1 MPVIV
6 SMAQSNLKKD
16 IASALTIGVEIIV
29 ILIVPILV
37 GRFLDQLLNTNFIII
52 IFILLAVTTVFYR
65 LVKMS
70 GIKKWILKLLS
81 LRAY

>member
-6 SMAQSNLKKD
+6 SMAQSNLKRD

-37 GRFLDQLLNTNFIII
+37 GRFLDQQFNTNFIII
-52 IFILLAVTTVFYR
+52 IFILLAVGAVFYR
-65 LVKMS
+65 LIRMS
-70 GIKKWILKLLS
+70 GIK
-81 LRAY
+81 R

>member
-1 MPVIV
+1 
-6 SMAQSNLKKD
+6 MAQSNLKKD

-52 IFILLAVTTVFYR
+52 IFILLAVGAVFYR
-65 LVKMS
+65 LIKMS
-70 GIKKWILKLLS
+70 GIKNE
-81 LRAY
+81 Y

>member
-1 MPVIV
+1 MLVIV
-6 SMAQSNLKKD
+6 YMAQSNLKKD

-52 IFILLAVTTVFYR
+52 IFILLAVGAVFYR
-65 LVKMS
+65 LIKMS
-70 GIKKWILKLLS
+70 GIKK
-81 LRAY
+81 

>member
-1 MPVIV
+1 MLVIV
-6 SMAQSNLKKD
+6 YMAQSNLKKD

-52 IFILLAVTTVFYR
+52 IFILLAVGAVFYR
-65 LVKMS
+65 LIKMS
-70 GIKKWILKLLS
+70 GIKNE
-81 LRAY
+81 Y

>member
-1 MPVIV
+1 MLVIV
-6 SMAQSNLKKD
+6 CMAQSNLKKD

-52 IFILLAVTTVFYR
+52 IFILLAVGAVFYR

-70 GIKKWILKLLS
+70 GIKK
-81 LRAY
+81 

>member
-6 SMAQSNLKKD
+6 SMAQSNLKRD

-37 GRFLDQLLNTNFIII
+37 GRFLDQQLNTNFIII
-52 IFILLAVTTVFYR
+52 IFILLAVGAVFYR
-65 LVKMS
+65 LIRMS
-70 GIKKWILKLLS
+70 GIKRWILKLLS
-81 LRAY
+81 LQVY

>member
-6 SMAQSNLKKD
+6 YMAQSNLKKD

-37 GRFLDQLLNTNFIII
+37 GRFLDRMLNTNFIII
-52 IFILLAVTTVFYR
+52 ILILLAVGAVFYR
-65 LVKMS
+65 LIKMS
-70 GIKKWILKLLS
+70 EIKK
-81 LRAY
+81 

>member
-1 MPVIV
+1 MLVIV

-52 IFILLAVTTVFYR
+52 IFILLAVGAVFYR

-81 LRAY
+81 LVAS

>member
-6 SMAQSNLKKD
+6 CMAQSNLKKD

-52 IFILLAVTTVFYR
+52 IFILLAVGAVFYR
-65 LVKMS
+65 LITMS
-70 GIKKWILKLLS
+70 GIK
-81 LRAY
+81 R